1 MPRAK
6 KQPDFEAS
14 LERLENIVESLESGE
29 LSLEDSL
36 KVFEEGVALTRSC
49 QKSLADA
56 EQKVRQLTLENGDA
70 NLTDFDL
77 DEDNNSAGDE

>member
-6 KQPDFEAS
+6 KQPAFEAS